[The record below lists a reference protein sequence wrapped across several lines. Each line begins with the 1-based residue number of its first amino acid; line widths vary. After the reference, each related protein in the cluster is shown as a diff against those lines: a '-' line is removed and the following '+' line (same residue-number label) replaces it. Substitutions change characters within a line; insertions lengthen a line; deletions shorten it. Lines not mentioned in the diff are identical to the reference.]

1 MPLQEMNMKKKLSF
15 ALLAMLAAAPL
26 AWAGEKPEVVVYKNP
41 WCGCCEEWAEAL
53 RKDGYPVVTHD
64 QEDLSHTKS
73 AAGVPD
79 DMESC
84 HTAKVDGYVLEGH
97 VPLEAISKLL
107 SERPAIAGL
116 AVPGMPQGSLGMG
129 DDPNARYEVL
139 TLPKIAGAKP
149 EVFYR
154 AGAR

>member
-1 MPLQEMNMKKKLSF
+1 MPFQEMKMKTKLSLG
-15 ALLAMLAAAPL
+15 LLAMLVAAPL

-53 RKDGYPVVTHD
+53 RKDGYPVVTRD
-64 QEDLSHTKS
+64 QEDLGPTKKS
-73 AAGVPD
+73 AGIPSG
-79 DMESC
+79 MESC

-107 SERPAIAGL
+107 SERPAVAGL

-129 DDPNARYEVL
+129 DDPNARYDVL
-139 TLPKIAGAKP
+139 TLPKVAGAKP